1 MFLDR
6 QRELAYLDSRYRR
19 PNAEFAVLYGRRRV
33 GKSTLIYHWCEDKP
47 HLYFFAA
54 RLPSQALL
62 QEFTRHLSAAL
73 QQAERTFADW
83 DAALLALA
91 ELARDRRFIVVIDE
105 YPYLADSVPGFSTLL
120 QRAWDTTLQNTQ
132 LFLCLTGSTF
142 SVVRREILADTAPLY
157 RRHTWAYE
165 LQPLRPADLA
175 AFFPR
180 YNAEQLIEAYSV
192 LGGMPRNLVAMDPQ
206 AGLLRNIER
215 EILNP
220 AGSLFNEVRLLL
232 HEELKGEVDA
242 FSRVLASIAAGNH
255 QRQEIAAA
263 ANLTLASTQH
273 YLDDLLANGLI
284 EHRLPLS
291 RLRDEGRQGT
301 YHILDPFLRFWH
313 RWLAPHRALLE
324 IGQRQAETLS
334 EIRNSLPYVVAP
346 VWETIARNHLLV
358 ASGRGQIPFAVQE
371 VGSWWARG
379 AQIDVVGVNR
389 SERRVIF
396 GEVRWRAT
404 GVTSVDLD
412 ELIEKGLLWLKG
424 DSARWDVHYAF
435 FARSFGQVR
444 AENIDEDRLH
454 LFTPGDVIAAGS
466 GVDEDEKT

>member
-1 MFLDR
+1 
-6 QRELAYLDSRYRR
+6 
-19 PNAEFAVLYGRRRV
+19 
-33 GKSTLIYHWCEDKP
+33 
-47 HLYFFAA
+47 
-54 RLPSQALL
+54 
-62 QEFTRHLSAAL
+62 
-73 QQAERTFADW
+73 
-83 DAALLALA
+83 
-91 ELARDRRFIVVIDE
+91 
-105 YPYLADSVPGFSTLL
+105 
-120 QRAWDTTLQNTQ
+120 
-132 LFLCLTGSTF
+132 
-142 SVVRREILADTAPLY
+142 
-157 RRHTWAYE
+157 
-165 LQPLRPADLA
+165 
-175 AFFPR
+175 
-180 YNAEQLIEAYSV
+180 
-192 LGGMPRNLVAMDPQ
+192 MDPQ

-454 LFTPGDVIAAGS
+454 LFTPGDVIATGS
-466 GVDEDEKT
+466 GVDEDERT